1 LGRKRLFT
9 PSRHYPPLL
18 FQPVMFVLRED
29 KKLPMLFLALTS
41 SGHFLT
47 KAALKRYPW
56 TQGEKGRE

>member
-1 LGRKRLFT
+1 
-9 PSRHYPPLL
+9 
-18 FQPVMFVLRED
+18 MFVLRED